1 MKTIR
6 KSKKAKRPAP
16 KARAARRPAGG
27 KNSKKATREREVPP
41 VVVDAT
47 KIFARD
53 VMRPDVLVLHADDTI
68 KSAAEQLEEIRA
80 SGAPVVD
87 AAGKLVGV
95 LTQSDIAR
103 SEHMSDDGVEARP
116 VLPLDEVPPVEI
128 DEDAEEDEEVFP
140 TEEYAEEVLGRL
152 RVADWMS
159 PGVIQVPPDMT
170 LAAVCRRMLDEAI
183 HRVFVVERDRLL
195 GVVSTED
202 VVRLLAE
209 PPKKGGRR
217 SPAKR

>member
-6 KSKKAKRPAP
+6 KPKRTPARRTA
-16 KARAARRPAGG
+16 ARAVAANLVDP
-27 KNSKKATREREVPP
+27 TR
-41 VVVDAT
+41 
-47 KIFARD
+47 ILARD
-53 VMRPDVLVLHADDTI
+53 IMRPDVLVLRADDTI

-87 AAGKLVGV
+87 AAGRLVGV

-103 SEHMSDDGVEARP
+103 SEHVGDDGVQARLAP
-116 VLPLDEVPPVEI
+116 TIDDVPPAGASV
-128 DEDAEEDEEVFP
+128 DDGVVDEDEEVFP
-140 TEEYAEEVLGRL
+140 TDEYDEEVLGRL

-159 PGVIQVPPDMT
+159 PGVIQVPPDLT
-170 LAAVCRRMLDEAI
+170 VAAVCRRMLDEAI
-183 HRVFVVERDRLL
+183 HRVFVVERKTLL

-209 PPKKGGRR
+209 PPKRR
-217 SPAKR
+217 VRRPPMKR